1 MMKKNNVKIFL
12 NSLLSFY
19 QSKALSIKCYLITKK
34 VNKNS
39 TISSKNRFSY
49 DIYKVSLDK
58 NMVDYFNTGSSA
70 SLSKMVSNDDLEFA
84 DYAVISDDG
93 IDAIYRYDGIEYLDF
108 YNVLEKIN
116 KNTKIKT
123 LKNLEEVRADILA
136 FCLKISTE
144 DECFTI
150 YRKLTKSKVA
160 TDAPLNTIQ
169 KMQAFFDVNSA
180 IMKVVPMQ
188 TVSFDSKI
196 DFICKEGNV
205 YIVSKTGFEQI
216 IGIERE
222 FMENARS
229 VLRVISDSSII
240 SDMKVLED
248 VILANK
254 ALLKTIASIA
264 QKKNHETLNF
274 DTLKKYQETLNT
286 FEGAKLEEMDG
297 KLVIK
302 DASDVRLLIKVLNDF
317 YKQGVASGKYY
328 GTNSG
333 HIIDKKTS

>member
-1 MMKKNNVKIFL
+1 
-12 NSLLSFY
+12 
-19 QSKALSIKCYLITKK
+19 
-34 VNKNS
+34 
-39 TISSKNRFSY
+39 
-49 DIYKVSLDK
+49 
-58 NMVDYFNTGSSA
+58 MVEYFNTGSSTA
-70 SLSKMVSNDDLEFA
+70 LSKMANNDDLEFA

-93 IDAIYRYDGIEYLDF
+93 IDAIYRYDGIKDLDF
-108 YNVLEKIN
+108 YSVLERIN
-116 KNTKIKT
+116 KNSKINT
-123 LKNLEEVRADILA
+123 LKNLEDVRSDILA
-136 FCLKISTE
+136 FCLKISTH
-144 DECFTI
+144 DECFSI

-188 TVSFDSKI
+188 TVSFDNRI
-196 DFICKEGNV
+196 DFICKGDSI
-205 YIVSKTGFEQI
+205 YIVSKSGFEQI

-222 FMENARS
+222 FMENAKS
-229 VLRVISDSSII
+229 VLKVISNASII
-240 SDMKVLED
+240 DDMKVLEQ

-264 QKKNHETLNF
+264 QKKNHETLSL

-286 FEGAKLEEMDG
+286 FEGSKLEEKDG

-302 DASDVRLLIKVLNDF
+302 DSSDVRLLIKVLNDF

-333 HIIDKKTS
+333 HIIDKKIS